1 MFYISVSNGILDKQH
16 RQKMQLSRKTSC
28 IWVYLWLL
36 DKMTRVDNTT
46 NLGYVLGGKPL
57 KLEEDLSEFGNRKTV
72 MSILNKLEK
81 EGYIQ
86 TLRTPYGKSIFITKA
101 KKIFNGKKG
110 IERSPQSGTSEP
122 QSGTSLPQKK
132 PQSGTSNKTR
142 QYDKTIKEKQVS
154 QFTSLVEEKEMK
166 KNSFKYSES
175 QHEDEFEVVIDLDS
189 GEEVQPEKKKTKRKD
204 ADVIELQKAFMEI
217 CENEVGIKPIKDVK
231 GYMAIKN
238 ALQHIEFND
247 IIDMY
252 ERWFKSG
259 REREELLSLTACL
272 SHNEINKFRLQK
284 Q

>member
-16 RQKMQLSRKTSC
+16 RQKMQVNQKTSC
-28 IWVYLWLL
+28 IWLYLWLL

-72 MSILNKLEK
+72 IIILKRLED
-81 EGYIQ
+81 EGYIK

-101 KKIFNGKKG
+101 KKIFGGKTNQ
-110 IERSPQSGTSEP
+110 ERSPK
-122 QSGTSLPQKK
+122 SGTSLQESGTSLHQKK
-132 PQSGTSNKTR
+132 QESGTSNKTR

-154 QFTSLVEEKEMK
+154 HITNLVEEKEMK
-166 KNSFKYSES
+166 KNSFKYNES

-189 GEEVQPEKKKTKRKD
+189 GKEVNPTPKVKRRKD
-204 ADVIELQKAFMEI
+204 ADVLELQKAFIEI
-217 CENEVGIKPIKDVK
+217 CDNEIGIKPIKDAK

-238 ALQHIEFND
+238 ALQYIEFDD

-272 SHNEINKFRLQK
+272 SHNELNKFRLQK
-284 Q
+284 K